1 MAGYPEI
8 MWDGRIL
15 PCVERFVDII
25 CYIADLVGVDHVGIG
40 SDLPAEAGAH
50 DRQEAWD
57 IGKDIREK
65 TAQTPMARLTAIV
78 MKLDGGSKR
87 SISEVST
94 VWQTSPT
101 LRSICLDEVF
111 PMKRSERSWD

>member
-1 MAGYPEI
+1 M
-8 MWDGRIL
+8 
-15 PCVERFVDII
+15 
-25 CYIADLVGVDHVGIG
+25 IAKRRGT
-40 SDLPAEAGAH
+40 S
-50 DRQEAWD
+50 
-57 IGKDIREK
+57 GKDIREK

-101 LRSICLDEVF
+101 LRKHMLRRGFSHEEIRKILGLNFLRVF
-111 PMKRSERSWD
+111 RETWKN